1 MATSNVALRL
11 AEAFARHG
19 VTVTFGQSL
28 PSAFHL
34 AAPHVGI
41 RQAAYRQ
48 ENAGGAMA
56 DGYARISG
64 RVSVVTAQNG
74 PAATLLVAPL
84 AEALKASI
92 PIVALV
98 QEVTRA
104 TTDKNAFQELDHL
117 NMFAPVAKLVG
128 YVMGRGS
135 RSFGLRVM
143 IERTDLVL
151 LIGKRTNQNGTDS
164 WKLFPPPATF
174 AHLDNGSME
183 VGRNYEFVRLVGD
196 AKLTLAALAAA
207 LRRCDLGVREV
218 ARAAIEAEIAA
229 AVADWRST
237 VASVRSR
244 DGGRCGRSV

>member
-1 MATSNVALRL
+1 MATNSNVALRL

-64 RVSVVTAQNG
+64 RVGVVTAQNG

-104 TTDKNAFQELDHL
+104 TTDRNAFQELDHL
-117 NMFAPVAKLVG
+117 NMFAPVAKWVRRIDRADRLED
-128 YVMGRGS
+128 YVDMALQR
-135 RSFGLRVM
+135 RHQV
-143 IERTDLVL
+143 V
-151 LIGKRTNQNGTDS
+151 
-164 WKLFPPPATF
+164 PA
-174 AHLDNGSME
+174 
-183 VGRNYEFVRLVGD
+183 R
-196 AKLTLAALAAA
+196 
-207 LRRCDLGVREV
+207 
-218 ARAAIEAEIAA
+218 
-229 AVADWRST
+229 W
-237 VASVRSR
+237 
-244 DGGRCGRSV
+244 